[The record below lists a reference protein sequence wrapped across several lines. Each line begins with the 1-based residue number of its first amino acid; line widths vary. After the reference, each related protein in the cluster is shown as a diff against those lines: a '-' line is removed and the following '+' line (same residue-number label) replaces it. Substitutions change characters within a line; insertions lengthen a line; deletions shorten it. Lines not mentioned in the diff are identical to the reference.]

1 MKALSVRE
9 PGVVEII
16 DVPDPEVGPEDVL
29 LDVRFVGLCGSDLK
43 AYRGGAANLTYPRI
57 PGHEIG
63 AVVKAVGEAV
73 PDSIAVGDWVTVS
86 PYTACGVC
94 PACHIGR
101 TNCCEFNQ
109 TLGVQRAGALSR
121 WFAVPYTDVVRSD
134 KLTLEELVLVEPMS
148 VGYHAANRA
157 RLSEIDTVLVIG
169 AGTIGLGVIA
179 AAARKGATVI
189 VADIDDGKLRVAR
202 KFGADFTV
210 NTLERDALEV
220 IGELTDC
227 EGVSAAIEAVGLPET
242 YRLAVDAVCF
252 AGRVVYV
259 GYGKKPVTY
268 DSTHFVRKELDI
280 MGSRNALHEF
290 PAVVRMLEKRE
301 RPFKD
306 LITRV
311 VLFEEA
317 KQAFEDWDAAPGK
330 FTKILVEVGEDH

>member
-1 MKALSVRE
+1 MKAVSLRE

-16 DVPDPEVGPEDVL
+16 DVLDPKVGPEDVL
-29 LDVRFVGLCGSDLK
+29 LDIRYVGLCGSDLK
-43 AYRGGAANLTYPRI
+43 AFRGGAANLIYPRV
-57 PGHEIG
+57 PGHEIA

-73 PDSIAVGDWVTVS
+73 PESIVVGDRITVS

-94 PACHIGR
+94 PACRVGR

-109 TLGVQRAGALSR
+109 TLGVQRDGALSR

-189 VADIDDGKLRVAR
+189 VADIDDGKLGVAR
-202 KFGADFTV
+202 KFGTDFTI
-210 NTLERDALEV
+210 NTLEQDALAL
-220 IGELTDC
+220 IGELTNH
-227 EGVSAAIEAVGLPET
+227 EGVSAAIEAVGLPDT

-259 GYGKKPVTY
+259 GYAKKPVTY

-290 PAVVRMLEKRE
+290 PAVVKMIEKRE
-301 RPFKD
+301 QPFTD

-311 VLFEEA
+311 YPFEDAE
-317 KQAFEDWDAAPGK
+317 KAFGDWDAAPGK
-330 FTKILVEVGEDH
+330 FTKIVIEVGG